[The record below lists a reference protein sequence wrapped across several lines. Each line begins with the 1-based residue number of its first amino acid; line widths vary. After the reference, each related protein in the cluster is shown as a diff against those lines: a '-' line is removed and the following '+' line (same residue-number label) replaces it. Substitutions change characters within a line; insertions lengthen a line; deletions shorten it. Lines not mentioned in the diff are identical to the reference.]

1 MDRINIYNAG
11 SKFTRLL
18 LNIVNNDSNSLLE
31 LEPRLKRKLKYN
43 WKPIS
48 EDVLKVRIKSNVI
61 NLIAKSSSLDYFKK
75 YSELKLSSERFEYY
89 KTRYAGR
96 NSNLS

>member
-48 EDVLKVRIKSNVI
+48 EDVLKERLQSNLI
-61 NLIAKSSSLDYFKK
+61 NLTKKSSSLDYFKK

-89 KTRYAGR
+89 KSIYAGK
-96 NSNLS
+96 S